1 MRCAGECVQGR
12 QGQLAVDTLGQL
24 PAVHVTPA
32 NEQERA
38 RQVQQAAANR
48 TLHHV
53 RTAATTDDREPTAC
67 AFCPSW
73 AVFLA
78 GLFVCALLPALLA
91 IPMFDDDLRTG
102 IVLGT
107 VMAQPWEEGGDAEE
121 TLHELFLVAP

>member
-38 RQVQQAAANR
+38 HVGERARQVQQAAANR

-67 AFCPSW
+67 AFCP
-73 AVFLA
+73 
-78 GLFVCALLPALLA
+78 
-91 IPMFDDDLRTG
+91 
-102 IVLGT
+102 
-107 VMAQPWEEGGDAEE
+107 
-121 TLHELFLVAP
+121 